1 LPGKNFLTNRTTLA
15 QLYIGTKITVMERD
29 RLMHRLSEHFPITI
43 YTGSDTSAY
52 PKLINKGL
60 AKSQTEMPLIFHES
74 DINLNITAKSIRS
87 GLPLRVWDILGSG
100 GFCLT
105 NYQADLPELLQIGE
119 HLDIYS
125 SFDELEEKIHYYLDH
140 PDIRKEIAQNGYD
153 IVKSQHT
160 YPIRLE
166 QMLSLAYHQ

>member
-1 LPGKNFLTNRTTLA
+1 
-15 QLYIGTKITVMERD
+15 
-29 RLMHRLSEHFPITI
+29 
-43 YTGSDTSAY
+43 
-52 PKLINKGL
+52 
-60 AKSQTEMPLIFHES
+60 MPLIFHES

-125 SFDELEEKIHYYLDH
+125 SFDELEEKIHYYLEH

-166 QMLSLAYHQ
+166 QMFSLAYHQ